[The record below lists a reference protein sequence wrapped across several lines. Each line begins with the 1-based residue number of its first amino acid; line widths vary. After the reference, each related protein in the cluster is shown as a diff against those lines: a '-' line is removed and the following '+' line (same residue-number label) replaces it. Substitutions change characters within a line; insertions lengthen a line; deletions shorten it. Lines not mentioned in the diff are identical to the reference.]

1 VKYPKRECIHQ
12 KNVTEQ
18 NGNHMVA
25 PRVADVRR
33 RTTMLDIT
41 TLLEKGIPIP
51 DPGRFMWIQTKQ
63 DYDKHVERLEN

>member
-1 VKYPKRECIHQ
+1 MEI
-12 KNVTEQ
+12 T
-18 NGNHMVA
+18 

-51 DPGRFMWIQTKQ
+51 DLDTFMWIQIKQ